1 MEYIVRGP
9 RAVTLGI
16 LPVEVMVVHK
26 CTVEKNAAV
35 GLERARDHV
44 GGIRWRPA
52 VSGRTRPAFGI
63 RLDNKSAEVR
73 NAAIDAVHSLAPP
86 LTEARVERVK
96 RIQAA
101 DDLGTAQIN
110 RYGDSNAP
118 LAECISDAGD
128 LGQKIFFQKV
138 RIRVDI
144 IDSAAVDPEGS

>member
-63 RLDNKSAEVR
+63 RLDDKSAEVR

-86 LTEARVERVK
+86 LSEARVERVK
-96 RIQAA
+96 RIHAA
-101 DDLGTAQIN
+101 DDVGTAAVN
-110 RYGDSNAP
+110 RAGDWDAP
-118 LAECISDAGD
+118 LAECISDAGG
-128 LGQKIFFQKV
+128 LGHDVYF
-138 RIRVDI
+138 
-144 IDSAAVDPEGS
+144 

>member
-44 GGIRWRPA
+44 GGIGWRPA
-52 VSGRTRPAFGI
+52 VGGRTRPAFGT

-73 NAAIDAVHSLAPP
+73 NAAIHAVHSLAPP
-86 LTEARVERVK
+86 LAEASVDRGERLH
-96 RIQAA
+96 AA
-101 DDLGTAQIN
+101 AGLRTA
-110 RYGDSNAP
+110 R
-118 LAECISDAGD
+118 
-128 LGQKIFFQKV
+128 
-138 RIRVDI
+138 
-144 IDSAAVDPEGS
+144 